1 MTTGQMEKGA
11 ELKAALEGCGPLG
24 CPGPGVSRLWLEI
37 RDCICT
43 RGRAD
48 VVPYGSGRA
57 VTVTEDYASHE
68 LLSAMEWLI
77 KNEDKARGL
86 EAESLFAHLSSVAKR
101 SAKGSG
107 RAARNDQLHG
117 VTNVS
122 AGDPI
127 RFVELD
133 APREES

>member
-11 ELKAALEGCGPLG
+11 ELKAALEGCSDLD
-24 CPGPGVSRLWLEI
+24 CPGPDVDRLWLEI
-37 RDCICT
+37 RDHICT
-43 RGRAD
+43 RGRVD
-48 VVPYGSGRA
+48 VVPYGSGRP
-57 VTVTEDYASHE
+57 VTVTEDYASDE

-77 KNEDKARGL
+77 KNEDKARSY
-86 EAESLFAHLSSVAKR
+86 EAESLFAHISAEAKR

-117 VTNVS
+117 MTGVP
-122 AGDPI
+122 AGDPV

-133 APREES
+133 APTEAS

>member
-1 MTTGQMEKGA
+1 MAIGQMEKGA

-24 CPGPGVSRLWLEI
+24 CPGPEVERLWLEI
-37 RDCICT
+37 RDCVCT

-57 VTVTEDYASHE
+57 VTVTEDYASDE

-77 KNEDKARGL
+77 KNEEKARSL
-86 EAESLFAHLSSVAKR
+86 EAESLFAHLSAEAKR

-127 RFVELD
+127 HFYELD